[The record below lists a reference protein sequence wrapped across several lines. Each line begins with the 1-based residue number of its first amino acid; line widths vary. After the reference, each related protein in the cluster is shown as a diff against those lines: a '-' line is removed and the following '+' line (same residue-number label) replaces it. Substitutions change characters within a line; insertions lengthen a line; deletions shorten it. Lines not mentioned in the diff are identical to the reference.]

1 MDDIKNIMIKSI
13 INNTDNQNVINYLS
27 NCINEEN
34 NNIEEDDDELINFY
48 ESYNRAIIREKEK
61 YGDNIYCLIEELI
74 KSKENLYRGKIE
86 DKYFIEIAKFLKFY
100 VMAYCIVYSGEEYT
114 LKDIAKD
121 LFEDIKSDTDEEE
134 NELYDDNY
142 EVNIED
148 IQGFKSFYNK
158 LCRDYAKSD
167 IFETMKK
174 DAGVQISKRENYKG
188 KKILNH
194 SLREIK
200 ELNSMWR
207 RETNEVLEAEKAH
220 KKIRNNIMYKM
231 TNKNFNEL
239 HTYFN
244 NNIISD
250 DEEYKN
256 IYFYK
261 LERRLGHELK
271 KSIFKNANKLKSNDR
286 KFLYSVLSIKFVA
299 PITIL
304 TIREDLTN
312 KLLKI
317 VMENKENE
325 YEMSCFLE
333 EIHMIHE
340 LIHDSIE
347 YIAKYINVGLK
358 RKPKFNERDIEEFKK
373 IYNINNGIKDF
384 GNDYKINKDYTRD
397 DVQAYSVAIQ
407 LKRNYESSIVNQ
419 YVNQKNK

>member
-13 INNTDNQNVINYLS
+13 VSNTDNQNVINYLS
-27 NCINEEN
+27 NCINAEN
-34 NNIEEDDDELINFY
+34 NDFEEDDDLTNFY
-48 ESYNRAIIREKEK
+48 DSYNRAIIRDEKK
-61 YGDNIYCLIEELI
+61 YGDNIYCLIEEII
-74 KSKENLYRGKIE
+74 KRKVNLYKDQIE
-86 DKYFIEIAKFLKFY
+86 DKYFKEITRFLKFY
-100 VMAYCIVYSGEEYT
+100 VIAYCIVHSGKEYT
-114 LKDIAKD
+114 LKDIAED
-121 LFEDIKSDTDEEE
+121 LFEDMNSDLDEDEDE
-134 NELYDDNY
+134 CYDDNY

-148 IQGFKSFYNK
+148 IPGFKSFYNK

-174 DAGVQISKRENYKG
+174 DAGIQISKRENYKG

-200 ELNSMWR
+200 ELNTMWR
-207 RETNEVLEAEKAH
+207 REKNEVLEAEKAH

-231 TNKNFNEL
+231 TNKNFKEL
-239 HTYFN
+239 HDYFN

-261 LERRLGHELK
+261 LERRLGHEFK
-271 KSIFKNANKLKSNDR
+271 KCIFKNANKLKSNDR
-286 KFLYSVLSIKFVA
+286 KFLYSVLAIKFVA

-325 YEMSCFLE
+325 HEMSCFLE
-333 EIHMIHE
+333 EIYMIHE
-340 LIHDSIE
+340 LIHDSVE

-358 RKPKFNERDIEEFKK
+358 RKPEFNERDIEEFKK
-373 IYNINNGIKDF
+373 IYNVNNGIKDF
-384 GNDYKINKDYTRD
+384 GNDYKINKDYTKD
-397 DVQAYSVAIQ
+397 DVQAYAVAIQ
-407 LKRNYESSIVNQ
+407 FKRIYESNKVKQFVN
-419 YVNQKNK
+419 KANK